1 VRQLS
6 VLSLFFILAGCGGPG
21 GTDISGE
28 IKFGDGAPLSRG
40 SVIVTNDKHTYRGVV
55 MRDGK
60 YEVVGV
66 ASGTYKVAIVGTT
79 IEGEKEFDE
88 MEWDQNKGEYVNAG
102 KKATPP
108 AELLAAKYSDSEAS
122 GLSVTVPSEKY
133 DLTVESP

>member
-1 VRQLS
+1 
-6 VLSLFFILAGCGGPG
+6 
-21 GTDISGE
+21 
-28 IKFGDGAPLSRG
+28 DGQ
-40 SVIVTNDKHTYRGVV
+40 
-55 MRDGK
+55 

-66 ASGTYKVAIVGTT
+66 ASGTYKVAIVGPT